1 MMYAAAFAASSKP
14 ERTRS
19 METVMDS
26 KYYENLPD
34 EEVVGR
40 ARDGEHTAVDYLM
53 EKYKNLVR
61 KKARTMF
68 LVGGDTDDLIQEG
81 MIGLYRAI
89 RDYNEDK
96 QASFQTFANL
106 CIVRQIYSAIKA
118 SNRQKNIPL
127 NTYISIY
134 ATVTD
139 EQGNAIGENFLLDEI
154 MDLTGESPE
163 DIVIDRENVAH
174 MEKIFK
180 DSLSKLEEKVLNLYL
195 NGMTYT
201 QIAEIMGRTPKSID
215 NALQRIKGKLAVVQQ

>member
-1 MMYAAAFAASSKP
+1 
-14 ERTRS
+14 
-19 METVMDS
+19 MEIVMDGRH
-26 KYYENLPD
+26 YENLTD
-34 EEVVGR
+34 EEVVRR
-40 ARDGEHTAVDYLM
+40 AKAGEDRAVDYLM
-53 EKYKNLVR
+53 EKHKNLVR

-89 RDYNEDK
+89 RDYNEEK

-139 EQGNAIGENFLLDEI
+139 EQGNAVGENFLLDEI
-154 MDLTGESPE
+154 MGLAGDSPE
-163 DIVIDRENVAH
+163 DIVIDRENVAR
-174 MEKIFK
+174 MEKMFK
-180 DSLSKLEEKVLNLYL
+180 DSLSKLEEKVLELYL
-195 NGMTYT
+195 SGMTYT
-201 QIAEIMGRTPKSID
+201 QIAEAMGRTPKSID
-215 NALQRIKGKLAVVQQ
+215 NALQRIKGKLATVQQ

>member
-1 MMYAAAFAASSKP
+1 MKI
-14 ERTRS
+14 
-19 METVMDS
+19 VMDS
-26 KYYENLPD
+26 RHYENLAD
-34 EEVVGR
+34 EEVVRR
-40 ARDGEHTAVDYLM
+40 AKAGEDKAVDYLM
-53 EKYKNLVR
+53 EKHKNLVR

-89 RDYNEDK
+89 RDYNEEK

-139 EQGNAIGENFLLDEI
+139 EQGNAVGENFLLDE
-154 MDLTGESPE
+154 MMGLAGDSPE
-163 DIVIDRENVAH
+163 DIVIDRENVAR
-174 MEKIFK
+174 MEKMFK
-180 DSLSKLEEKVLNLYL
+180 DSLSKLEEKVLGLYL

-201 QIAEIMGRTPKSID
+201 QIAEAMGRTPKSID
-215 NALQRIKGKLAVVQQ
+215 NALQRIKGKLATVQQ

>member
-1 MMYAAAFAASSKP
+1 
-14 ERTRS
+14 

-40 ARDGEHTAVDYLM
+40 ARAGEHTAVDYLM

-89 RDYNEDK
+89 RDYNEEK

-139 EQGNAIGENFLLDEI
+139 EQGNTIGENFLLDEI

-174 MEKIFK
+174 MEKMFK
-180 DSLSKLEEKVLNLYL
+180 DSLSKLEERVLNLYL
-195 NGMTYT
+195 SGMTYT
-201 QIAEIMGRTPKSID
+201 QIAELMGRTPKSID
-215 NALQRIKGKLAVVQQ
+215 NALQRIKGKLTAVQQ